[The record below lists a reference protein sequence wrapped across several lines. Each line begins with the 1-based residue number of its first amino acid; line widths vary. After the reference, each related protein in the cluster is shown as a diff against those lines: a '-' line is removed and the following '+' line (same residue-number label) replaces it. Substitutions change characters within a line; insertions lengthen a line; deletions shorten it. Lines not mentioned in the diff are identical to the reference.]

1 MNNKIQYT
9 MKYKISVIIPCYN
22 AESTLKRCIDSVI
35 NQSFGFENIELILY
49 DDASTDS
56 TKEIIENY
64 ANNYDNIIPIYS
76 TENSGFPV
84 RGRNKGIKIATGDYV
99 MFMDNDDEYDLNV
112 CEFFYNELK
121 KTNADLISCGKFNLD
136 TITSEYTPTSP
147 NDKKRININKE
158 DIIYFEDRFIWNKIY
173 KRSILIENNILFPE
187 GKYAEDLYFTIL
199 YLLQCNTLVDV
210 PDYNGYI
217 RHVQED
223 SISRSWDI
231 NDLTMILGVD
241 QMIYYKISDKDIDF
255 TRLYKKEIGILLYKL
270 YSLHLLKNKK
280 EVVEYLKQLYN
291 FEKEISFDGKLDTTI
306 QDFANRLLLKKR
318 FNLCYSYLKLV
329 EKIYDSDFLRKLYRQ
344 SNE

>member
-1 MNNKIQYT
+1 

-56 TKEIIENY
+56 TKDIIRNY
-64 ANNYDNIIPIYS
+64 AEKYNNVVPIYS
-76 TENSGFPV
+76 EENSGFPV
-84 RGRNKGIKIATGDYV
+84 RGRNKGIEIATSDYI

-121 KTNADLISCGKFNLD
+121 NTNADLISCGKVNLD
-136 TITSEYTPTSP
+136 TITTEYAPTSP
-147 NDKKRININKE
+147 DGKERINIAKE

-173 KRSILIENNILFPE
+173 KRSILIDNDILFPE

-199 YLLQCNTLVDV
+199 YLQHCSSLIDV

-223 SISRSWDI
+223 SISRTWDLK
-231 NDLTMILGVD
+231 DLTMIIGVD
-241 QMIYYKISDKDIDF
+241 QMIYSKISDNKDIDF
-255 TRLYKKEIGILLYKL
+255 SRLYKKEIAILLYKL
-270 YSLHLLKNKK
+270 YSLHLLNEKNDTIT
-280 EVVEYLKQLYN
+280 YLKHLYA
-291 FEKEISFDGKLDTTI
+291 FEDEISFNGKLDSMI
-306 QDFANRLLLKKR
+306 LDIANKLLLKKR
-318 FNLCYSYLKLV
+318 FNLCYFYLKIV
-329 EKIYDSDFLRKLYRQ
+329 EKIYDSNILRKMYRRV
-344 SNE
+344 N